1 LRNLER
7 HIQEARSLGLPTGTG
22 QQIGP
27 LNFDPQGADFTQ
39 WIQRFTEEV
48 YHNWIL
54 PQPALLGMR
63 GHVDLEMT
71 VERDG
76 TISDLKLLKTA
87 GNPALDRAA
96 RNALL
101 GSRLLPLPADYAPPR
116 VTMQVT
122 FFYNE
127 SPQGS

>member
-1 LRNLER
+1 
-7 HIQEARSLGLPTGTG
+7 
-22 QQIGP
+22 
-27 LNFDPQGADFTQ
+27 
-39 WIQRFTEEV
+39 
-48 YHNWIL
+48 
-54 PQPALLGMR
+54 MR